1 MRLLIASTNPGKI
14 REYGQMFSDLD
25 LEIVGLQAVGLET
38 LVVDEPYVTFEENA
52 VHKAQTYARA
62 SGLMT
67 LADDS
72 GLEVD
77 ALGGRPGVYTAR
89 YAGEGASD
97 ADRYMKLLAEIASVP
112 DTERGA
118 RFVCVIVV
126 AQPDSAQ
133 VRQVRG
139 ECEGHIAHAPGDGA
153 YGFGFDPVFIPDGY
167 DVTFN
172 ALPPEVKNRISHRG
186 RAAQLILPVLAELAG
201 EA

>member
-1 MRLLIASTNPGKI
+1 
-14 REYGQMFSDLD
+14 MFSDLH
-25 LEIVGLQAVGLET
+25 LEIVGLRVVGLDT
-38 LVVDEPYVTFEENA
+38 LVVDEPYATFEENA
-52 VHKAQTYARA
+52 VHKAQAYARA
-62 SGLMT
+62 SGLTT

-97 ADRYMKLLAEIASVP
+97 QDRYTKLLAEIAGVP
-112 DTERGA
+112 DAERGA
-118 RFVCVIVV
+118 RFVCVIAV
-126 AQPDSAQ
+126 AQPGSEP

-139 ECEGHIAHAPGDGA
+139 ECVGHVAHAPGDGA

-172 ALPPEVKNRISHRG
+172 ALPPDVKNRISHRG
-186 RAAQLILPVLAELAG
+186 RAAQMILPVLAELAG
-201 EA
+201 TG